1 MYASTGFSTL
11 YCLCRRRFSTL
22 EQGTDRL
29 QGNPLKEATAREH
42 VTGDSAIA
50 DLNAKTLDSL
60 LADSVDQVL
69 GELLGGKAKEAI
81 YDCLERNYLVA
92 RDDIPKNIGKFFSL
106 TEEVFGKGSKT
117 IARCIMKRLWEQL
130 GWKFTDVPGFDFSDY
145 LEAARARIAREVLE
159 KARVSSL
166 GR

>member
-1 MYASTGFSTL
+1 MH
-11 YCLCRRRFSTL
+11 
-22 EQGTDRL
+22 
-29 QGNPLKEATAREH
+29 GNPLKEATAHDH
-42 VTGDSAIA
+42 VAGDSVIP

-60 LADSVDQVL
+60 LADSMDQVL
-69 GELLGGKAKEAI
+69 GELLGKKAKEAI

-92 RDDIPKNIGKFFSL
+92 RDDIPKDIEKFFSL

-130 GWKFTDVPGFDFSDY
+130 GWKFTDVPGFEFSDY
-145 LEAARARIAREVLE
+145 LEAARGRIAREVLD
-159 KARVSSL
+159 KARASQL